1 MAAAICP
8 MIAALRR
15 GALLAHSV
23 ELRAAKGGLMAKTSA
38 GLLLY
43 RWRQDRLEIFLV
55 HPGGPFWARKD
66 QGAWSIPKGELAQGE
81 DPLVA
86 ARRELEEETGL
97 VADGA
102 FVALSPLRQAGGKI
116 VHAFALEGDCDPTAI
131 RSNSFTIEWPPR
143 SGRRREFPEV
153 DRAAW
158 FGLDEAR
165 RKILKSQLGLLGQLV
180 KLLDRRAAPGA
191 GS

>member
-1 MAAAICP
+1 MA
-8 MIAALRR
+8 R
-15 GALLAHSV
+15 
-23 ELRAAKGGLMAKTSA
+23 TSA

-43 RWRQDRLEIFLV
+43 RWREGRLEVFLV
-55 HPGGPFWARKD
+55 HPGGPLWARKD
-66 QGAWSIPKGELAQGE
+66 QGAWSIPKGEFTAGE
-81 DPLVA
+81 DPLLA
-86 ARRELEEETGL
+86 ARREVEEETGL
-97 VADGA
+97 VPDGA

-143 SGRRREFPEV
+143 SGQRREFPEV

-158 FGLDEAR
+158 FALAEAKR
-165 RKILKSQLGLLGQLV
+165 RILKSQLGLLEQLV
-180 KLLDRRAAPGA
+180 EFLSRTDAPGT

>member
-1 MAAAICP
+1 
-8 MIAALRR
+8 
-15 GALLAHSV
+15 
-23 ELRAAKGGLMAKTSA
+23 MAKTSA

-43 RWRQDRLEIFLV
+43 RWREGRLEVFLV

-66 QGAWSIPKGELAQGE
+66 QGAWSIPKGEFTAGE
-81 DPLVA
+81 DPLLA
-86 ARRELEEETGL
+86 ARREVEEETGL
-97 VADGA
+97 VPDGA

-131 RSNSFTIEWPPR
+131 RSNSFTIDWPPR
-143 SGRRREFPEV
+143 SGERRECPEV

-158 FGLDEAR
+158 FALAEAK
-165 RKILKSQLGLLGQLV
+165 RKILKSQLGLLEQLV
-180 KLLDRRAAPGA
+180 ELLSRRDAPGT

>member
-1 MAAAICP
+1 
-8 MIAALRR
+8 
-15 GALLAHSV
+15 
-23 ELRAAKGGLMAKTSA
+23 MAKTSA

-43 RWRQDRLEIFLV
+43 RWREGRLEVFLV

-66 QGAWSIPKGELAQGE
+66 EGAWSIPKGEFTAGE
-81 DPLVA
+81 DPLLA
-86 ARRELEEETGL
+86 ARREVEEETGL
-97 VADGA
+97 VPDGA

-143 SGRRREFPEV
+143 SGERREFPEV

-158 FGLDEAR
+158 FALAEAK
-165 RKILKSQLGLLGQLV
+165 RKILNSQLGLLEQLV
-180 KLLDRRAAPGA
+180 ELLSRRDAPGT

>member
-1 MAAAICP
+1 MA
-8 MIAALRR
+8 R
-15 GALLAHSV
+15 
-23 ELRAAKGGLMAKTSA
+23 TSA

-43 RWRQDRLEIFLV
+43 RWREGRLEVFLV

-66 QGAWSIPKGELAQGE
+66 QGAWSIPKGEFTAGE
-81 DPLVA
+81 DPLLA
-86 ARRELEEETGL
+86 ARREVEEETGL
-97 VADGA
+97 VPDGA
-102 FVALSPLRQAGGKI
+102 FMALSPLRQAGGKI

-143 SGRRREFPEV
+143 SGQRREFPEV

-158 FGLDEAR
+158 FALAEAK
-165 RKILKSQLGLLGQLV
+165 RKILKSQLGLLEELV
-180 KLLDRRAAPGA
+180 ELLSRGDAPGT

>member
-1 MAAAICP
+1 
-8 MIAALRR
+8 
-15 GALLAHSV
+15 
-23 ELRAAKGGLMAKTSA
+23 MAKTSA

-43 RWRQDRLEIFLV
+43 RWREGRLEVFLV

-66 QGAWSIPKGELAQGE
+66 QGAWSIPKGEFTAGE

-86 ARRELEEETGL
+86 ARREVEEETGL
-97 VADGA
+97 VPDGA

-116 VHAFALEGDCDPTAI
+116 VHAFALESDCDPTAI
-131 RSNSFTIEWPPR
+131 RSNSFITEWPPR
-143 SGRRREFPEV
+143 SGQRREFPEV

-158 FGLDEAR
+158 FALAEAE
-165 RKILKSQLGLLGQLV
+165 RKILKSQLGLLEQLV
-180 KLLDRRAAPGA
+180 ELLSRRGAPGT

>member
-1 MAAAICP
+1 
-8 MIAALRR
+8 
-15 GALLAHSV
+15 
-23 ELRAAKGGLMAKTSA
+23 MAKTSA

-43 RWRQDRLEIFLV
+43 RWREGRLEVFLV

-66 QGAWSIPKGELAQGE
+66 QGAWSIPKGEFTAGE
-81 DPLVA
+81 DPLLA
-86 ARRELEEETGL
+86 ARREVEEETGL
-97 VADGA
+97 VPDGA

-143 SGRRREFPEV
+143 SGERREFPEV

-158 FGLDEAR
+158 FALAEAK
-165 RKILKSQLGLLGQLV
+165 RKILKSQLGLLEQLV
-180 KLLDRRAAPGA
+180 ELLSRRDAPGT

>member
-1 MAAAICP
+1 
-8 MIAALRR
+8 
-15 GALLAHSV
+15 
-23 ELRAAKGGLMAKTSA
+23 MAKTSA

-43 RWRQDRLEIFLV
+43 RWREGRLEVFLV

-66 QGAWSIPKGELAQGE
+66 QGAWSIPKGEFTPGE

-97 VADGA
+97 LPEGA
-102 FVALSPLRQAGGKI
+102 FVALTPLRQAGGKI
-116 VHAFALEGDCDPTAI
+116 VHAFALEGDCDPAAI

-143 SGRRREFPEV
+143 SGERREFPEV

-158 FGLDEAR
+158 FGQAEAQ
-165 RKILKSQLGLLGQLV
+165 RKILKSQRGLLEELA
-180 KLLDRRAAPGA
+180 LLLSREDASGA
-191 GS
+191 SS

>member
-1 MAAAICP
+1 MA
-8 MIAALRR
+8 R
-15 GALLAHSV
+15 
-23 ELRAAKGGLMAKTSA
+23 TSA

-43 RWRQDRLEIFLV
+43 RWREGRLEVFLV

-66 QGAWSIPKGELAQGE
+66 QGAWSIPKGEFTAGE
-81 DPLVA
+81 DPLLA
-86 ARRELEEETGL
+86 ARREVEEETGL
-97 VADGA
+97 VPDGA

-143 SGRRREFPEV
+143 SGQRREFPEV

-158 FGLDEAR
+158 FALAEAK
-165 RKILKSQLGLLGQLV
+165 RKILKSQLGLLEELV
-180 KLLDRRAAPGA
+180 ELLSRGDAPGT

>member
-1 MAAAICP
+1 
-8 MIAALRR
+8 
-15 GALLAHSV
+15 
-23 ELRAAKGGLMAKTSA
+23 MAKTSA

-43 RWRQDRLEIFLV
+43 RWREGRLEVFLV

-66 QGAWSIPKGELAQGE
+66 QGAWSIPKGEFTAGE
-81 DPLVA
+81 DPLLA
-86 ARRELEEETGL
+86 ARREVEEETGL
-97 VADGA
+97 VPDGA

-143 SGRRREFPEV
+143 SGQRREFPEV

-158 FGLDEAR
+158 FALAEAK
-165 RKILKSQLGLLGQLV
+165 RKILKSQLGLLEQLV
-180 KLLDRRAAPGA
+180 ELLSRRDAPGT

>member
-1 MAAAICP
+1 MA
-8 MIAALRR
+8 R
-15 GALLAHSV
+15 
-23 ELRAAKGGLMAKTSA
+23 TSA

-43 RWRQDRLEIFLV
+43 RWREGRLEVFLV

-66 QGAWSIPKGELAQGE
+66 EGAWSIPKGEFTAGE
-81 DPLVA
+81 DPLLA
-86 ARRELEEETGL
+86 ARREVEEETGL
-97 VADGA
+97 VPDGA

-116 VHAFALEGDCDPTAI
+116 VHAFALEGDCEPAAI

-143 SGRRREFPEV
+143 SGERREFPEV

-158 FGLDEAR
+158 FALAEAK
-165 RKILKSQLGLLGQLV
+165 RKILKSQLGLLEQLV
-180 KLLDRRAAPGA
+180 ELLSRRDAPGT

>member
-1 MAAAICP
+1 MA
-8 MIAALRR
+8 R
-15 GALLAHSV
+15 
-23 ELRAAKGGLMAKTSA
+23 TSA

-43 RWRQDRLEIFLV
+43 RWREGRLEVFLV

-66 QGAWSIPKGELAQGE
+66 QGAWSIPKGEFTAGE
-81 DPLVA
+81 DPLLA
-86 ARRELEEETGL
+86 ARREVEEETGL
-97 VADGA
+97 VPDGA

-143 SGRRREFPEV
+143 SGQRREFPEV

-158 FGLDEAR
+158 FALAEAKR
-165 RKILKSQLGLLGQLV
+165 RILKSQLGLLEQLV
-180 KLLDRRAAPGA
+180 ELLSRTDATGT